1 MAKTNLASM
10 SIDAL
15 LTLRG
20 DIEKTLSRKTAQFA
34 SHMSKRRVNWVQ
46 VSCKSFYSEHAVVG
60 AVASTRSISR
70 FKQSPIWHR

>member
-20 DIEKTLSRKTAQFA
+20 EIEKTLSRKAVQLKEQLP
-34 SHMSKRRVNWVQ
+34 KR
-46 VSCKSFYSEHAVVG
+46 S
-60 AVASTRSISR
+60 
-70 FKQSPIWHR
+70 SPA